1 MQTYLTGP
9 VIRRLREARGLTQ
22 AQLAA
27 QLFVSD
33 KTVSKWETAKGLP
46 DISLVEP
53 LAAALGVSVMELMS
67 GAPVVNRNVAANLL
81 RARFYVCPVCGN
93 ILHATGDAVLSCCGI
108 ALPALEAEPDTD
120 GILSVAP
127 VEDEVCVTARHPMEK
142 SHDLSFLAYET
153 ADALHLVKLYP
164 EGSAEA
170 RFRLRGRGV
179 LYAYCNRHGLIGVP
193 IAP

>member
-53 LAAALGVSVMELMS
+53 LAAALDVSVMELMS

-120 GILSVAP
+120 GILSVVP

-142 SHDLSFLAYET
+142 SHDLSFLAHET

-164 EGSAEA
+164 EGCAEV
-170 RFRLRGRGV
+170 RFRLRRRGM